1 VHVVRED
8 PVRRG
13 MLFAG
18 TESGVYV
25 TFDDGGRWTPLQN
38 NLPHAPISWITV
50 QPHFHDLVVATYG
63 RGIWILDD
71 ISPLEDPALTGG
83 AMTGGAV
90 LFKPRPAY
98 RFRSQQGI
106 ASAPNSAVRVDSV
119 PEGADLTYFVPAS
132 LADTAAVPDS
142 AHPRRPA
149 KLVVLGA
156 AGDTVRVLEGER
168 KPGVNRVWWD
178 LRYTR
183 PTVPKL
189 RTPPPGKPFVRTGP
203 DGTRPLVTWDLDL
216 SLHGPLVPPGGYQ
229 VRLTVGDSAA
239 SAATLTQPLTVL
251 KDPNTAASDS
261 DVAAQTRLAL
271 AIRAAQDSAARMI
284 NRLEW
289 VRKQLADLSGQLRGD
304 TALAGDSSAKRL
316 AGLADSLDR
325 HASAVEGALFDVHL
339 TGAREDAFRSPMQ
352 LYGRLAA
359 LQSDVSESGADFA
372 PTTQQQA
379 VYELFTRRLGD
390 ASARFAALM
399 EQELRA
405 FGTELRKAPLKDV
418 ISAIDYPSPARP
430 GP

>member
-1 VHVVRED
+1 
-8 PVRRG
+8 

-25 TFDDGGRWTPLQN
+25 TLDDGGHWAPLQI
-38 NLPHAPISWITV
+38 NLPHAPVSWLTV

-71 ISPLEDPALTGG
+71 ISPLEDAAFPALTGRPL
-83 AMTGGAV
+83 
-90 LFKPRPAY
+90 LFAPRPAY

-119 PEGADLTYFVPAS
+119 PEGAGLAYFVPAA
-132 LADTAAVPDS
+132 LADTATAADS

-156 AGDTVRVLEGER
+156 SGDTVRVLEGER
-168 KPGVNRVWWD
+168 KPGLNRVWWD

-183 PTVPKL
+183 PTVPRL

-216 SLHGPLVPPGGYQ
+216 SLHGPLVPPGSYQ

-239 SAATLTQPLTVL
+239 GAATLTQSLSVL
-251 KDPNTAASDS
+251 KDPNTTASDA

-271 AIRAAQDSAARMI
+271 AIRAAQDSVARMI

-289 VRKQLADLSGQLRGD
+289 VRKQLADLSVQLRGD

-316 AGLADSLDR
+316 AALADSLDR
-325 HASAVEGALFDVHL
+325 HAGAVEGALFDVHL
-339 TGAREDAFRSPMQ
+339 TGAREDAFRGPMQ

-379 VYELFTRRLGD
+379 VFDLFTQRLGD
-390 ASARFAALM
+390 ASTRFAAFM
-399 EQELRA
+399 DKELRA
-405 FGTELRKAPLKDV
+405 FGAELHKTPLKDIV
-418 ISAIDYPSPARP
+418 TGGVDGATPPRT

>member
-1 VHVVRED
+1 
-8 PVRRG
+8 
-13 MLFAG
+13 MLFK
-18 TESGVYV
+18 
-25 TFDDGGRWTPLQN
+25 Q
-38 NLPHAPISWITV
+38 
-50 QPHFHDLVVATYG
+50 
-63 RGIWILDD
+63 
-71 ISPLEDPALTGG
+71 G
-83 AMTGGAV
+83 A
-90 LFKPRPAY
+90 AY

-119 PEGADLTYFVPAS
+119 PEGADLTYYVPAA
-132 LADTAAVPDS
+132 LADTATAPDS

-149 KLVVLGA
+149 KIVVLGA
-156 AGDTVRVLEGER
+156 SGDTVRVLEGER
-168 KPGVNRVWWD
+168 KPGLNRVWWD

-189 RTPPPGKPFVRTGP
+189 RTPPPAKPFVRTGP

-216 SLHGPLVPPGGYQ
+216 SLRGPLVPPGSYQ
-229 VRLTVGDSAA
+229 VRLTVGDSAGTVA
-239 SAATLTQPLTVL
+239 KLTQPLTVL
-251 KDPNTAASDS
+251 KDPHTAASDA

-271 AIRAAQDSAARMI
+271 AIRAAQDSVARMI

-304 TALAGDSSAKRL
+304 TALTGDSSAKRL

-325 HASAVEGALFDVHL
+325 HAGAVEGALFDVHL

-372 PTTQQQA
+372 PTSQQQA
-379 VYELFTRRLGD
+379 VLQPVPQRVRD
-390 ASARFAALM
+390 ASARFAAFM
-399 EQELRA
+399 ERELPA
-405 FGTELRKAPLKDV
+405 FGAELRKAPLKDIV
-418 ISAIDYPSPARP
+418 GGGVEVGAPPRT